1 MLGSIPMSTDQAMM
15 IVRNELDNLDSS
27 SSDPR
32 TELLEKSKLTRKFIL
47 DKLYDHMDAT
57 QTVLASKDGM
67 FTDSIEIADNRT
79 QVKAAELALRLH
91 RLIDKDAGMSVGA
104 INILWHGPTPRWIP
118 GEADGR
124 QGQRQGQSQ
133 SINGENEPI
142 DNGNQLITE
151 GTGEVD
157 LKVLGSDPG
166 VSPPTR
172 STKSICPPYIPIS
185 ERSHGVSD
193 KVNVAPPL
201 VKRIKRGK

>member
-15 IVRNELDNLDSS
+15 IVRNELDSLDSS

-79 QVKAAELALRLH
+79 QVKATELALKLH

-118 GEADGR
+118 GEADGPGPGAR
-124 QGQRQGQSQ
+124 
-133 SINGENEPI
+133 SIDGENEPI
-142 DNGNQLITE
+142 DNGNQPITE

-157 LKVLGSDPG
+157 LKVLGSDP
-166 VSPPTR
+166 
-172 STKSICPPYIPIS
+172 
-185 ERSHGVSD
+185 
-193 KVNVAPPL
+193 A
-201 VKRIKRGK
+201 